1 MTSLDESL
9 PRPDLLR
16 FSWRAALVLV
26 LAIPLAMLAVLPYTF
41 TIQGGLPDQSKLPMP
56 LWLLVT
62 VQIGTQALIFGAIA
76 IVGLFLA
83 SRSGLGAPILTGLLH
98 GEPVG
103 DRVRG
108 MLLPSIALGAAG
120 GIIVIAAD
128 AVLFGPLLAEEMNR
142 LGIDIPAS
150 QLMPPA
156 WQGFLASFYGG
167 IVEEILL
174 RLGLMTLIAWIFKWF
189 WHTPP
194 PNPRPAGG
202 AVWAANIIAAVLFGL
217 GHLPATFAI
226 GLPPDALV
234 ISRAI
239 ILNGVIGV
247 IAGWLYWKHGIE
259 SAMVAHFSADLVL
272 HVLTPLIAG
281 A

>member
-1 MTSLDESL
+1 MTVLDDSQ
-9 PRPDLLR
+9 PRLDLLR
-16 FSWRAALVLV
+16 FSWRVALVLV
-26 LAIPLAMLAVLPYTF
+26 LAIPLAMLAVLPYTL
-41 TIQGGLPDQSKLPMP
+41 TIQGGLPAELPMP
-56 LWLLVT
+56 LWLLLT
-62 VQIGTQALIFGAIA
+62 IQIGTQALIIGAIA

-83 SRSGLGAPILTGLLH
+83 SRCGLGAPILTGLLH
-98 GEPVG
+98 GEPAG

-108 MLLPSIALGAAG
+108 MLLPSIALGIAG
-120 GIIVIAAD
+120 GIVVIAAD
-128 AVLFGPLLAEEMNR
+128 AALFGPLLAEEMNR
-142 LGIDIPAS
+142 LGIGIPAS

-156 WQGFLASFYGG
+156 WQGLLASFYGG
-167 IVEEILL
+167 IVEEIML
-174 RLGLMTLIAWIFKWF
+174 RLGLMTLIAWILKWF

-202 AVWAANIIAAVLFGL
+202 AVWTANIIAAVLFGL
-217 GHLPATFAI
+217 AHLPATFAL

-247 IAGWLYWKHGIE
+247 IAGWLYWRHGIE
-259 SAMVAHFSADLVL
+259 SAMVAHFSADIVL
-272 HVLTPLIAG
+272 HVLMPLAAG

>member
-1 MTSLDESL
+1 MTTSDESVS
-9 PRPDLLR
+9 RPDLLR
-16 FSWRAALVLV
+16 FSWRVALVLV
-26 LAIPLAMLAVLPYTF
+26 IAVPLAILAVLPYSLT
-41 TIQGGLPDQSKLPMP
+41 TQGGLPAESELPMP
-56 LWLLVT
+56 LPLLLT
-62 VQIGTQALIFGAIA
+62 IQIGEQTLIYGAIA

-103 DRVRG
+103 DRVRA
-108 MLLPSIALGAAG
+108 MLLPSIALGLAG
-120 GIIVIAAD
+120 GVFVIAAD
-128 AVLFGPLLAEEMNR
+128 AVAFGPLLAQEMTR

-174 RLGLMTLIAWIFKWF
+174 RLGLMTLVAWMFKWF
-189 WHTPP
+189 WHTSL
-194 PNPRPAGG
+194 PNPRPTAG
-202 AVWAANIIAAVLFGL
+202 AVWTANIIAAVLFGL
-217 GHLPATFAI
+217 AHLPATFGL
-226 GLPPDALV
+226 GLPPDVLV

-272 HVLTPLIAG
+272 HVLTPLVAG

>member
-1 MTSLDESL
+1 MSSLGESR
-9 PRPDLLR
+9 PRGDQLR
-16 FSWRAALVLV
+16 FSWRVALVLV
-26 LAIPLAMLAVLPYTF
+26 ILIPLATLAVLPYSLTM
-41 TIQGGLPDQSKLPMP
+41 QGGLPAESQLPMP
-56 LWLLVT
+56 LWLIITL
-62 VQIGTQALIFGAIA
+62 QIGTQALMYGAVA

-108 MLLPSIALGAAG
+108 MLLPSIALGVAS

-174 RLGLMTLIAWIFKWF
+174 RLGLMTLIAWILKWF

-194 PNPRPAGG
+194 PNPRPAAG
-202 AVWAANIIAAVLFGL
+202 AIWTANIIAAVLFGL
-217 GHLPATFAI
+217 GHLPATFAL
-226 GLPPDALV
+226 GLPPDLLV

-247 IAGWLYWKHGIE
+247 TAGWLYWKHGIE
-259 SAMVAHFSADLVL
+259 SAMVAHFSADIVL
-272 HVLTPLIAG
+272 HVLTPLVLG